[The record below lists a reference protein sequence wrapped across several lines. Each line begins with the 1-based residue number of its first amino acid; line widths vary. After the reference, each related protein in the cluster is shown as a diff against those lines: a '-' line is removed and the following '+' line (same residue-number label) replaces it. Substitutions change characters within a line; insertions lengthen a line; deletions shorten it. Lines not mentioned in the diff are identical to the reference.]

1 VGRVVAGALALAGIA
16 MAGEPEGTTA
26 LQRAVH
32 DGDVAAARQL
42 LAVAGGTAGSERI
55 R

>member
-16 MAGEPEGTTA
+16 MAGETDA
-26 LQRAVH
+26 SNVQRAVH